1 MKTRVWK
8 LLVLCVAVV
17 ACTLFTGKT
26 AYANV
31 EAIIDLSGYLQDYLD
46 MEGYEEYEDD
56 EYEFYERYDEDYD
69 WDGTVSVRDKAADIL
84 DRALSA
90 ANQEL
95 NKEQRIY
102 DLYGKFSEKEME
114 KLTTV
119 IKEQEEKGNISIR
132 VFVIAMSANYEKY
145 LLEECADR
153 LCDAEYASE
162 DLALML
168 LNLDPN
174 DRGVC
179 IQGYGLCEE
188 RINDDRIEYIL
199 DDVIEFFTREKWVAG
214 IDLFAKSAGYYATST
229 DYNTYFK
236 DNSFSGKMYRMPW
249 FVLVIAPAA
258 VAVLGIALMSSSSGG
273 GMTAG
278 AKNYIRN
285 GNSGLNANNDTFLRT
300 DVKRTYSP
308 VSSSSSSGGRSGGRS
323 SGGGGRSGGG
333 RSHSGGSR
341 RF

>member
-1 MKTRVWK
+1 MKKRVWK
-8 LLVLCVAVV
+8 VLVLCVAVA
-17 ACTLFTGKT
+17 ACTLFAGKR
-26 AYANV
+26 AYADV

-46 MEGYEEYEDD
+46 FEGYEEYEDD
-56 EYEFYERYDEDYD
+56 EYEYYDRYDEDYD
-69 WDGTVSVRDKAADIL
+69 WDGTMSERDKATDIL
-84 DRALSA
+84 DRALSEA
-90 ANQEL
+90 DQEL
-95 NKEQRIY
+95 NSKQRIY
-102 DLYGKFSEKEME
+102 DLYGKFSEKEIE

-119 IKEQEEKGNISIR
+119 IKEQEEKGDISIR

-168 LNLDPN
+168 LNLGPN

-199 DDVIEFFTREKWVAG
+199 DDVIEFFMKEKWVAG

-249 FVLVIAPAA
+249 FVLVMAPAA

-308 VSSSSSSGGRSGGRS
+308 VSSSSSGGRSGGRS

>member
-8 LLVLCVAVV
+8 VLVLCAVV
-17 ACTLFTGKT
+17 AVCTLFAGKR
-26 AYANV
+26 AYADV

-46 MEGYEEYEDD
+46 FEGYEEYEDD
-56 EYEFYERYDEDYD
+56 EYEFYDRYDEDYD
-69 WDGTVSVRDKAADIL
+69 WDDTMSVRDKAADIL

-119 IKEQEEKGNISIR
+119 IKEQEESGGISIR
-132 VFVIAMSANYEKY
+132 VLVLTMSASYEKY

-214 IDLFAKSAGYYATST
+214 VDLFAKSAGYYATST

-308 VSSSSSSGGRSGGRS
+308 VSSSSSGGGRSGGRS